1 MKPSRHRFD
10 HARFHKM
17 PIIGILRGMD
27 ADNLL
32 FILEAFYRA
41 GLNTIE
47 ITMNSPEVEDQ
58 IKWTKQNYG
67 SKLNI
72 GAGTVRHT
80 GELDRALDAG
90 ATFIVTPNVDE
101 AVITRCKERQ
111 IPIFSGALTP
121 TEVYQAHNWGAE
133 MIKVFPASVMGPG
146 YIKSL
151 KGPLETIPL
160 IATGGIHER
169 NMIEYL
175 KAGAYGFG
183 IGGTLFDKNLIAE
196 KEWTALTE
204 HMRKFVRIINE
215 WRN

>member
-10 HARFHKM
+10 HERFRKV

-27 ADNLL
+27 IENLL
-32 FILEAFYRA
+32 YILEAFYRG
-41 GLNTIE
+41 GLTTIE
-47 ITMNSPEVEDQ
+47 ITMNSLGVEEQ
-58 IKWTKQNYG
+58 IGTAVENFG
-67 SKLNI
+67 DRLNI

-121 TEVYQAHNWGAE
+121 TEVYQAHKWGAE
-133 MIKVFPASVMGPG
+133 MIKVFPASVMGPD
-146 YIKSL
+146 YFKSL
-151 KGPLETIPL
+151 KGPMDTIPL

-204 HMRKFVRIINE
+204 NMRKFVRIINE
-215 WRN
+215 WRK

>member
-32 FILEAFYRA
+32 FILESFYRA

-47 ITMNSPEVEDQ
+47 ITMNSKGVEEQ
-58 IKWTKQNYG
+58 IGTAVENFG
-67 SKLNI
+67 DRLNI

-101 AVITRCKERQ
+101 DVITRCKKRQ

-121 TEVYQAHNWGAE
+121 TEVYQAHKWGAE

-151 KGPLETIPL
+151 KGPLDTILL
-160 IATGGIHER
+160 IATGGIHDR
-169 NMIEYL
+169 NLIEYL

-204 HMRKFVRIINE
+204 HMRKFVRIMNE

>member
-47 ITMNSPEVEDQ
+47 ITMNSKGVEEQ
-58 IKWTKQNYG
+58 IGTAVENFG
-67 SKLNI
+67 DRLNI

-121 TEVYQAHNWGAE
+121 T
-133 MIKVFPASVMGPG
+133 
-146 YIKSL
+146 
-151 KGPLETIPL
+151 
-160 IATGGIHER
+160 
-169 NMIEYL
+169 
-175 KAGAYGFG
+175 
-183 IGGTLFDKNLIAE
+183 
-196 KEWTALTE
+196 
-204 HMRKFVRIINE
+204 
-215 WRN
+215 